1 MNPNAI
7 NPWKPSPSLGN
18 RLEQAIFDVRLP
30 QPGRDYVDACIRN
43 GPSRPVQGSNGNN
56 TFTYYCEKTQATLK
70 LESRRGEQAMAVL
83 LDNDPRVVA
92 FFAQPP
98 RVSLDIKREDGSRAT
113 TVPYTPD
120 FLVVADN
127 RIVVIETKDS
137 VALLERSLKNEY
149 QFYRD
154 THGVWHYRA
163 AEEYFANLGMQYE
176 LKSTGDLP
184 PALVGNLRFLEE
196 YSHDTCPPLSES
208 EADSVRVPVMER
220 GFVPIHELLAGG
232 ATADHVYRAI
242 IEKHVYFDLHGDS
255 LADVSR
261 AAVYANKAT
270 RDAMRLVQAQDFQP
284 PPPIPGTL
292 HLRSGG
298 KLCIYGQE
306 YTVLLEGERDVRLVD
321 KFNREEVRSLA
332 EIHALKQKGVVTGDA
347 LRATE
352 CANLLAD
359 YTEEQIDSAREK
371 VEAAESGQSEKFS
384 SRSISRF
391 RLMTAGA
398 LSLLDKLLILIDR
411 SRDKGNCGERISQV
425 NSELIQKTIEK
436 DYNTPTQQTKKS
448 AYAKYLGRCEGV
460 ADVAEGKPPT
470 PAREESGAPVKPVS
484 YQTFCSYAGLYHDV
498 KKRQGRRAAYQSGSI
513 ATSLDNSFPTHG
525 VRPHEVCEMDHTTAN
540 LALVAPN
547 GADLGKAWLSV
558 IVDSHTTHPRAFVM
572 RFEPPSART
581 VLLMLRNYVMR
592 HHRLP
597 RVLVVDNGKEFHS
610 HELEYFCRLFGIE
623 LRYRSPGMPRGAA
636 MVERTFGSIDQ
647 EVFAEMEGN
656 TRMMKESTRLITKG
670 VNPFLRAEWTLLG
683 AYKAIEKY
691 LFEVRPNRV
700 HPALGVTPN
709 EFEAKSRDQT
719 GHREFRMFTL
729 DENMMLMT
737 CPHPKR
743 ARRKVIRGRGVNVNG
758 IYYRHVALDRVRP
771 GKSVEVRVEPYN
783 ASVVYVRAGDR
794 WVAATGNSSRWLGQR
809 THFEVEF
816 ALREAERIM
825 QLNAKRDGVS
835 AKSLKHKMRPL
846 RPEDF
851 DERVALQQAEQCM
864 LDQALGMT
872 TAMPDVPTALQAK
885 TAASGLFQ
893 APLPQPQPDPQVAPT
908 VPAAPAPLPAIANVK
923 PAPSANEEDFDDG
936 FSARFN
942 LR

>member
-18 RLEQAIFDVRLP
+18 RLEKAMFDVRLP
-30 QPGRDYVDACIRN
+30 QPGRDYVEACIRN
-43 GPSRPVQGSNGNN
+43 GPSRPVQGRNGNN
-56 TFTYYCEKTQATLK
+56 TFTYFSAKTQATLK

-83 LDNDPRVVA
+83 LDHDPKVIA

-98 RVSLDIKREDGSRAT
+98 QVSLDIKRADGSRST

-120 FLVVADN
+120 FLVVADD
-127 RIVVIETKDS
+127 RIVVIETKDT
-137 VALLERSLKNEY
+137 VELLERELKNDY
-149 QFYRD
+149 QVWRASD
-154 THGVWHYRA
+154 GVWHYRA
-163 AEEYFANLGMQYE
+163 AEEYFASLGMQYE

-196 YSHDTCPPLSES
+196 YAQDSYPALTES
-208 EADSVRVPVMER
+208 EVDAVRAPVLERGYVPVL
-220 GFVPIHELLAGG
+220 ELLDAGIP
-232 ATADHVYRAI
+232 ADQLYRAI
-242 IEKHVYFDLHGDS
+242 VERHVYFDLHGDS
-255 LADVSR
+255 LADTSS

-270 RDAMRLVQAQDFQP
+270 RDAMRLVQAQEFQA

-292 HLRSGG
+292 HLRTGG
-298 KLCIYGQE
+298 KLWIYGQE
-306 YTVLLEGERDVRLVD
+306 YTVLLEGERDVRLVG
-321 KFNREEVRSLA
+321 KHNREEVRSLA

-347 LRATE
+347 LRPLNSP
-352 CANLLAD
+352 NLLAD
-359 YTEEQIDSAREK
+359 YTEEEINSAREK
-371 VEAAESGQSEKFS
+371 VAAAESGQSDKYS
-384 SRSISRF
+384 GRSISRF

-411 SRDKGNCGERISQV
+411 NRDKGNREERISKV
-425 NSELIQKTIEK
+425 NSELIQKTIEQ

-448 AYAKYLGRCEGV
+448 AYAKYLGRCEG
-460 ADVAEGKPPT
+460 ADDEAQGTPAT

-484 YQTFCSYAGLYHDV
+484 YQTFCRYATLFHDV

-513 ATSLDNSFPTHG
+513 ATSLDNSYPTHG
-525 VRPHEVCEMDHTTAN
+525 VRPHEVCEMDHTVAN
-540 LALVAPN
+540 LALVALN
-547 GADLGKAWLSV
+547 GAELGKAWLSV
-558 IVDSHTTHPRAFVM
+558 IIDSHTTHSRAFVM
-572 RFEPPSART
+572 RFEPPSGRT
-581 VLLMLRNYVMR
+581 VLLLLRNYVMR

-610 HELEYFCRLFGIE
+610 HELEFFCRLFGIE

-656 TRMMKESTRLITKG
+656 TRMMKDGTRLITKG
-670 VNPFLRAEWTLLG
+670 VDPFRRAEWTLLA

-700 HPALGVTPN
+700 HPALGLTPN
-709 EFEAKSRDQT
+709 EFEARSRDQT
-719 GHREFRMFTL
+719 GHREFRMFAL

-783 ASVVYVRAGDR
+783 ASVVYVKAGDR

-809 THFEVEF
+809 THYEVEF
-816 ALREAERIM
+816 ALREAERVM
-825 QLNAKRDGVS
+825 RVNAKRDGVS
-835 AKSLKHKMRPL
+835 VKSLKHKMLPL
-846 RPEDF
+846 RPQDF
-851 DERVALQQAEQCM
+851 DERVALQQAEQCA

-885 TAASGLFQ
+885 TAASGLLQ
-893 APLPQPQPDPQVAPT
+893 QPLPQPQPEAVPT
-908 VPAAPAPLPAIANVK
+908 LPPVPTPLPAIANAN
-923 PAPSANEEDFDDG
+923 PMSSANEDEFDDG

>member
-18 RLEQAIFDVRLP
+18 RLEKAMFDVRLP
-30 QPGRDYVDACIRN
+30 QPGRDYVEACIRN
-43 GPSRPVQGSNGNN
+43 GPSRPVQGRNGNN
-56 TFTYYCEKTQATLK
+56 TFTYFSAKTQATLK
-70 LESRRGEQAMAVL
+70 LESRRGEQAMAVM
-83 LDNDPRVVA
+83 LDHDPKVIA

-98 RVSLDIKREDGSRAT
+98 QVSLDIKRADGSRST

-120 FLVVADN
+120 FLVVADD
-127 RIVVIETKDS
+127 RIVVIETKDT
-137 VALLERSLKNEY
+137 VELLERELKNDY
-149 QFYRD
+149 QVWRASD
-154 THGVWHYRA
+154 GVWHYRA
-163 AEEYFANLGMQYE
+163 AEEYFASLGMQYE

-196 YSHDTCPPLSES
+196 YAQDSYPALTES
-208 EADSVRVPVMER
+208 EVDAVRAPVLER
-220 GFVPIHELLAGG
+220 GYVPILELLEAGVP
-232 ATADHVYRAI
+232 ADQLYRAI
-242 IEKHVYFDLHGDS
+242 VERHVYFDLHGDS
-255 LADVSR
+255 LADTSS

-270 RDAMRLVQAQDFQP
+270 RDAMRLVQAQEFQA

-292 HLRSGG
+292 HLRTGG
-298 KLCIYGQE
+298 KLWIYGQE
-306 YTVLLEGERDVRLVD
+306 YTVLLEGERDVRLVG
-321 KFNREEVRSLA
+321 KHNREEVRSLA

-347 LRATE
+347 LRPLNSP
-352 CANLLAD
+352 NLLAD
-359 YTEEQIDSAREK
+359 YTEEEINSARDK
-371 VEAAESGQSEKFS
+371 VAAAESGQSDKYS
-384 SRSISRF
+384 GRSISRF

-411 SRDKGNCGERISQV
+411 NRDKGNREERISKV
-425 NSELIQKTIEK
+425 NSELIQKTIEQ

-448 AYAKYLGRCEGV
+448 AYAKYLGRCEG
-460 ADVAEGKPPT
+460 ADDEAQGAPAT

-484 YQTFCSYAGLYHDV
+484 YQTFCRYATLFHDV

-513 ATSLDNSFPTHG
+513 ATSLDNSYPTHG
-525 VRPHEVCEMDHTTAN
+525 VRPHEVCEMDHTVAN
-540 LALVAPN
+540 LALVALN
-547 GADLGKAWLSV
+547 GAELGKAWLSV
-558 IVDSHTTHPRAFVM
+558 IIDSHTTHSRAFVM
-572 RFEPPSART
+572 RFEPPSGRT
-581 VLLMLRNYVMR
+581 VLLLLRNYVMR

-610 HELEYFCRLFGIE
+610 HELEFFCRLFGIE

-656 TRMMKESTRLITKG
+656 TRMMKDGTRLITKG
-670 VNPFLRAEWTLLG
+670 VDPFRRAEWTLLA

-709 EFEAKSRDQT
+709 EFEARSRDQT
-719 GHREFRMFTL
+719 GHREFRMFAL

-783 ASVVYVRAGDR
+783 ASVVYVKAGDR

-809 THFEVEF
+809 THYEVEF
-816 ALREAERIM
+816 ALREAERVM
-825 QLNAKRDGVS
+825 RVNAKRDGVS
-835 AKSLKHKMRPL
+835 VKSLKHKMLPL
-846 RPEDF
+846 RPQDF
-851 DERVALQQAEQCM
+851 DERVALQQAEQCA

-885 TAASGLFQ
+885 TAASGLLQ
-893 APLPQPQPDPQVAPT
+893 QPVPQPRPEAVPT
-908 VPAAPAPLPAIANVK
+908 LPPVPTPLPAITNAD
-923 PAPSANEEDFDDG
+923 PMSSANEDEFDDG

>member
-18 RLEQAIFDVRLP
+18 RLEQAMFDVRLP
-30 QPGRDYVDACIRN
+30 QTGRDYVEACIRN
-43 GPSRPVQGSNGNN
+43 GPSRQVQGRNGNN
-56 TFTYYCEKTQATLK
+56 TFTYFSVKTQATLK

-83 LDNDPRVVA
+83 LDNDPKVIA

-98 RVSLDIKREDGSRAT
+98 QVSLDIKREDGTRAT

-120 FLVVADN
+120 FLVVAND
-127 RIVVIETKDS
+127 RVVVIETKDT
-137 VALLERSLKNEY
+137 VELLERELKNDY
-149 QFYRD
+149 QFWRASD
-154 THGVWHYRA
+154 GVWHYRA
-163 AEEYFANLGMQYE
+163 AEEYFASLGMQYE

-196 YSHDTCPPLSES
+196 YAQDSYPALTES
-208 EADSVRVPVMER
+208 EVNAVRAPVLER
-220 GFVPIHELLAGG
+220 GYVPIHELLEAGVP
-232 ATADHVYRAI
+232 ADQLYRAI
-242 IEKHVYFDLHGDS
+242 VERHVYFDLHGDS
-255 LADVSR
+255 LADTSSV
-261 AAVYANKAT
+261 AVYANKAT
-270 RDAMRLVQAQDFQP
+270 RDAMRLVQAQEFQA

-298 KLCIYGQE
+298 KLWIYGQE
-306 YTVLLEGERDVRLVD
+306 YTVLLEGERDVRLVG
-321 KFNREEVRSLA
+321 KHNREEVRSLA

-347 LRATE
+347 LRAQNSP
-352 CANLLAD
+352 NLLAD
-359 YTEEQIDSAREK
+359 YTEEEINSAREK
-371 VEAAESGQSEKFS
+371 VAAAESGQSDKYS
-384 SRSISRF
+384 GRSISRF
-391 RLMTAGA
+391 RLMTAGT

-411 SRDKGNCGERISQV
+411 NRDKGNREERISKV
-425 NSELIQKTIEK
+425 NSELIQKTIEQ

-448 AYAKYLGRCEGV
+448 AYAKYLGRCEGATDEAQGV
-460 ADVAEGKPPT
+460 PAT

-484 YQTFCSYAGLYHDV
+484 YQTFCRYATLYHDV

-513 ATSLDNSFPTHG
+513 ATSLDNSYPTHG
-525 VRPHEVCEMDHTTAN
+525 VRPHEVCEMDHTVAN
-540 LALVAPN
+540 LALVALN
-547 GADLGKAWLSV
+547 GTDLGKAWLSV
-558 IVDSHTTHPRAFVM
+558 IIDSHTTHSRAFVM
-572 RFEPPSART
+572 RFEPPSGRT
-581 VLLMLRNYVMR
+581 VLLLLRNYVMR

-597 RVLVVDNGKEFHS
+597 RVLVIDNGKEFHS
-610 HELEYFCRLFGIE
+610 HELEFFCRLFGIE

-656 TRMMKESTRLITKG
+656 TRMMKDGTRLITKS
-670 VNPFLRAEWTLLG
+670 VDPFRRAEWTLLG
-683 AYKAIEKY
+683 AYKAVEKY

-700 HPALGVTPN
+700 HPVLGVTPN
-709 EFEAKSRDQT
+709 EFEVKSRDQT
-719 GHREFRMFTL
+719 GHREFRMFAL

-783 ASVVYVRAGDR
+783 ASVVYVKAGDR

-809 THFEVEF
+809 THYEVEF

-825 QLNAKRDGVS
+825 RLNAKRDGVS
-835 AKSLKHKMRPL
+835 VKSLKHKMLPL
-846 RPEDF
+846 RPQDF
-851 DERVALQQAEQCM
+851 DERVALQQAEQCA

-885 TAASGLFQ
+885 AAASGLLQ
-893 APLPQPQPDPQVAPT
+893 QPVPQPQPEGAPT
-908 VPAAPAPLPAIANVK
+908 LSPVPTPLPAITNAN
-923 PAPSANEEDFDDG
+923 PMSSANEDEFDDG

>member
-18 RLEQAIFDVRLP
+18 RLEKAMFDVRLP
-30 QPGRDYVDACIRN
+30 QPGRDYVEACIRN
-43 GPSRPVQGSNGNN
+43 GPSRQVQGRNGNN
-56 TFTYYCEKTQATLK
+56 TFTYFSAKTQATLK

-83 LDNDPRVVA
+83 LDHDPKVIA

-98 RVSLDIKREDGSRAT
+98 QVSLDIKRADGSRST

-120 FLVVADN
+120 FLVVADD
-127 RIVVIETKDS
+127 RIVVIETKDT
-137 VALLERSLKNEY
+137 VELLERELNNDY
-149 QFYRD
+149 QFWRASD
-154 THGVWHYRA
+154 GVWHYRA
-163 AEEYFANLGMQYE
+163 AEEYFASLGMQYE

-196 YSHDTCPPLSES
+196 YAQDSYPALTES
-208 EADSVRVPVMER
+208 EVDAVRAPVLER
-220 GFVPIHELLAGG
+220 GYVPILELLEAGVP
-232 ATADHVYRAI
+232 ADQLYRAI
-242 IEKHVYFDLHGDS
+242 VERHVYFDLQGDS
-255 LADVSR
+255 LADTSS

-270 RDAMRLVQAQDFQP
+270 RDAMRLVQAQEFQA

-292 HLRSGG
+292 HLRTGG
-298 KLCIYGQE
+298 KLWIYGQE
-306 YTVLLEGERDVRLVD
+306 YTVLLEGERDVRLVG
-321 KFNREEVRSLA
+321 KHNREEVRSLA

-347 LRATE
+347 LRPLNSP
-352 CANLLAD
+352 NLLAD
-359 YTEEQIDSAREK
+359 YTEQEINSAREK
-371 VEAAESGQSEKFS
+371 VAAAESGQSDKYS
-384 SRSISRF
+384 GRSISRF

-411 SRDKGNCGERISQV
+411 NRDKGNREERISKV
-425 NSELIQKTIEK
+425 NSELIQKTIEQ

-448 AYAKYLGRCEGV
+448 AYAKYLGRCEGA
-460 ADVAEGKPPT
+460 ADEAQGTPAT

-484 YQTFCSYAGLYHDV
+484 YQTFCRYATLFHDV

-513 ATSLDNSFPTHG
+513 ATSLDNSYPTHG
-525 VRPHEVCEMDHTTAN
+525 VRPHEVCEMDHTVAN
-540 LALVAPN
+540 LALVALN
-547 GADLGKAWLSV
+547 GAELGKAWLSV
-558 IVDSHTTHPRAFVM
+558 IIDSHTTHSRAFVM
-572 RFEPPSART
+572 RFEPPSGRT
-581 VLLMLRNYVMR
+581 VLLLLRNYVMR

-610 HELEYFCRLFGIE
+610 HELEFFCRLFGIE

-656 TRMMKESTRLITKG
+656 TRMMKDGTRLITKG
-670 VNPFLRAEWTLLG
+670 VDPFRRAEWTLLA

-709 EFEAKSRDQT
+709 EFEARSRDQT
-719 GHREFRMFTL
+719 GHREFRMFAL

-783 ASVVYVRAGDR
+783 ASVVYVKAGDR

-809 THFEVEF
+809 THYEVEF
-816 ALREAERIM
+816 ALREAERVM
-825 QLNAKRDGVS
+825 RVNAKRDGVS
-835 AKSLKHKMRPL
+835 VKSLKHKMLPL
-846 RPEDF
+846 RPQDF
-851 DERVALQQAEQCM
+851 DERVALQQAEQCA

-885 TAASGLFQ
+885 TAASGLLQ
-893 APLPQPQPDPQVAPT
+893 QPLPQPQPEAVPT
-908 VPAAPAPLPAIANVK
+908 LPPVPTPLPAITNAN
-923 PAPSANEEDFDDG
+923 PMSSANEDEFDDG

>member
-18 RLEQAIFDVRLP
+18 RLEQAMFDARLP
-30 QPGRDYVDACIRN
+30 QAGRDYVDACVRN
-43 GPSRPVQGSNGNN
+43 GPSRQVQGRSGNN
-56 TFTYYCEKTQATLK
+56 TFTYFSAKTQATLK

-83 LDNDPRVVA
+83 LDNDPKVIA

-98 RVSLDIKREDGSRAT
+98 QVSLDIKREDGTRAT

-137 VALLERSLKNEY
+137 VALLERSVKNEY

-163 AEEYFANLGMQYE
+163 AEVYFANLGMQYE

-196 YSHDTCPPLSES
+196 YAHDSCPSLSES
-208 EADSVRVPVMER
+208 EADAVRAPVLER
-220 GFVPIHELLAGG
+220 GYVPILELLDAGVS
-232 ATADHVYRAI
+232 ADHVYRAI
-242 IEKHVYFDLHGDS
+242 VERHVYFDLHGDS
-255 LADVSR
+255 LADVGS

-270 RDAMRLVQAQDFQP
+270 RDAMRLVQAQEFKA

-298 KLCIYGQE
+298 KLSIYGQE

-321 KFNREEVRSLA
+321 KHNREEVRSLA

-347 LRATE
+347 LRAKDSP
-352 CANLLAD
+352 NLLAD
-359 YTEEQIDSAREK
+359 YTEAEIDSAREK
-371 VEAAESGQSEKFS
+371 VAAAESGESDKFS
-384 SRSISRF
+384 TRSISRF
-391 RLMTAGA
+391 RLMTAGT

-411 SRDKGNCGERISQV
+411 NRDKGNREERISKV

-448 AYAKYLGRCEGV
+448 AYAKYLGRCEGIIDE
-460 ADVAEGKPPT
+460 ADGKPAT

-484 YQTFCSYAGLYHDV
+484 YQTFCRYAGFYHDV
-498 KKRQGRRAAYQSGSI
+498 KKRQGRRAAYQSSTI
-513 ATSLDNSFPTHG
+513 VTSLNNSFPAHG

-547 GADLGKAWLSV
+547 GTDLGKAWLSV
-558 IVDSHTTHPRAFVM
+558 IVDSHTTHARAFVM
-572 RFEPPSART
+572 RFESPSGRT
-581 VLLMLRNYVMR
+581 VLLLLRNYVMR

-610 HELEYFCRLFGIE
+610 HELEFFCRLFGIE

-656 TRMMKESTRLITKG
+656 TRMMKEGTRLITKS
-670 VNPFLRAEWTLLG
+670 VDPFRRAEWTLLG

-700 HPALGVTPN
+700 HPVLGVTPN
-709 EFEAKSRDQT
+709 EFEATSRDQT

-783 ASVVYVRAGDR
+783 ASVVYVKAGDR

-809 THFEVEF
+809 THYEVEF
-816 ALREAERIM
+816 ALSEAERIM
-825 QLNAKRDGVS
+825 RLNAKRDGVS
-835 AKSLKHKMRPL
+835 VKSLKHKMLPL
-846 RPEDF
+846 RPQDF
-851 DERVALQQAEQCM
+851 DERVALQQAEQCA

-885 TAASGLFQ
+885 TAASGLLQ
-893 APLPQPQPDPQVAPT
+893 QPLPQPQPPVAPT
-908 VPAAPAPLPAIANVK
+908 LPALPTPLPAITNAN
-923 PAPSANEEDFDDG
+923 PTSSANEDEFDDS

>member
-18 RLEQAIFDVRLP
+18 RLEKAMFDVRLP
-30 QPGRDYVDACIRN
+30 QPGRDYVEACIRN
-43 GPSRPVQGSNGNN
+43 GPSRQVQGRNGNN
-56 TFTYYCEKTQATLK
+56 TFTYFSAKTQATLK

-83 LDNDPRVVA
+83 LDHDPKVIA
-92 FFAQPP
+92 FLAQPP
-98 RVSLDIKREDGSRAT
+98 QVSLDIKRADGSRST

-120 FLVVADN
+120 FLVVADD
-127 RIVVIETKDS
+127 RIVVIETKDT
-137 VALLERSLKNEY
+137 VELLERELNNDY
-149 QFYRD
+149 QFWRASD
-154 THGVWHYRA
+154 GVWHYRA
-163 AEEYFANLGMQYE
+163 AEEYFASLGMQYE

-196 YSHDTCPPLSES
+196 YAQDSYPALTES
-208 EADSVRVPVMER
+208 EVDAVRAPVLER
-220 GFVPIHELLAGG
+220 GYVPILELLEAGVP
-232 ATADHVYRAI
+232 ADQLYRAI
-242 IEKHVYFDLHGDS
+242 VERHVYFDLQGDS
-255 LADVSR
+255 LADTSS

-270 RDAMRLVQAQDFQP
+270 RDAMRLVQAQEFQA

-292 HLRSGG
+292 HLRTGG
-298 KLCIYGQE
+298 KLWIYGQE
-306 YTVLLEGERDVRLVD
+306 YTVLLEGERDVRLVG
-321 KFNREEVRSLA
+321 KHNREEVRSLA

-347 LRATE
+347 LRPLNSP
-352 CANLLAD
+352 NLLAD
-359 YTEEQIDSAREK
+359 YTEQEINSAREK
-371 VEAAESGQSEKFS
+371 VAAAESGQSDKYS
-384 SRSISRF
+384 GRSISRF

-411 SRDKGNCGERISQV
+411 NRDKGNREERISKV
-425 NSELIQKTIEK
+425 NSELIQKTIEQ

-448 AYAKYLGRCEGV
+448 AYAKYLGRCEGA
-460 ADVAEGKPPT
+460 ADEAQGTPAT

-484 YQTFCSYAGLYHDV
+484 YQTFCRYATLFHDV

-513 ATSLDNSFPTHG
+513 ATSLDNSYPTHG
-525 VRPHEVCEMDHTTAN
+525 VRPHEVCEMDHTVAN
-540 LALVAPN
+540 LALVALN
-547 GADLGKAWLSV
+547 GAELGKAWLSV
-558 IVDSHTTHPRAFVM
+558 IIDSHTTHSRAFVM
-572 RFEPPSART
+572 RFEPPSGRT
-581 VLLMLRNYVMR
+581 VLLLLRNYVMR

-610 HELEYFCRLFGIE
+610 HELEFFCRLFGIE

-656 TRMMKESTRLITKG
+656 TRMMKDGTRLITKG
-670 VNPFLRAEWTLLG
+670 VDPFRRAEWTLLA

-709 EFEAKSRDQT
+709 EFEARSRDQT
-719 GHREFRMFTL
+719 GHREFRMFAL

-783 ASVVYVRAGDR
+783 ASVVYVKAGDR

-809 THFEVEF
+809 THYEVEF
-816 ALREAERIM
+816 ALREAERVM
-825 QLNAKRDGVS
+825 RVNAKRDGVS
-835 AKSLKHKMRPL
+835 VKSLKHKMLPL
-846 RPEDF
+846 RPQDF
-851 DERVALQQAEQCM
+851 DERVALQQAEQCA

-885 TAASGLFQ
+885 TAASGLLQ
-893 APLPQPQPDPQVAPT
+893 QPLPQPQPEAVPT
-908 VPAAPAPLPAIANVK
+908 LPPVPTPLPAITNAN
-923 PAPSANEEDFDDG
+923 PMSSANEDEFDDG

>member
-18 RLEQAIFDVRLP
+18 RLEQAMFDARLP
-30 QPGRDYVDACIRN
+30 QPGRDYVDACVRN
-43 GPSRPVQGSNGNN
+43 GPSRPVQGRNGNN
-56 TFTYYCEKTQATLK
+56 TFTYFSTKTQSTLK
-70 LESRRGEQAMAVL
+70 LESRRGEQAMAVM
-83 LDNDPRVVA
+83 LDNDPKVIA

-98 RVSLDIKREDGSRAT
+98 QVSLDIKREDGSRTT

-137 VALLERSLKNEY
+137 VALLERSLKNDY

-154 THGVWHYRA
+154 THGIWHYRA
-163 AEEYFANLGMQYE
+163 AEEYFASLGMHYE

-196 YSHDTCPPLSES
+196 YAHDTCPPLSDS
-208 EADSVRVPVMER
+208 EADAVRAPVLER
-220 GFVPIHELLAGG
+220 GYVPIHELLAIGVS
-232 ATADHVYRAI
+232 ADHVYRAI
-242 IEKHVYFDLHGDS
+242 IEKHVYFDVHGDS
-255 LADVSR
+255 LADVSS

-270 RDAMRLVQAQDFQP
+270 REAMRLVQAQEFQA

-298 KLCIYGQE
+298 KLFIYQKE

-321 KFNREEVRSLA
+321 KHDREEVRSLA

-347 LRATE
+347 LRAQE
-352 CANLLAD
+352 SPNLLAD
-359 YTEEQIDSAREK
+359 YTEEEIDSAREK
-371 VEAAESGQSEKFS
+371 VAASESGQSDKFS
-384 SRSISRF
+384 TRSISRF
-391 RLMTAGA
+391 RLMTAGT

-411 SRDKGNCGERISQV
+411 NRDKGNREERISKV

-460 ADVAEGKPPT
+460 SDEAEGKPPT

-484 YQTFCSYAGLYHDV
+484 YQTFCRYAGLYHDV
-498 KKRQGRRAAYQSGSI
+498 KKRQGRRAAYQSSTI
-513 ATSLDNSFPTHG
+513 VTSLNNSFPAHG
-525 VRPHEVCEMDHTTAN
+525 VRPHEVCEMDHTIGN

-547 GADLGKAWLSV
+547 GIDLGKACLSV

-581 VLLMLRNYVMR
+581 VLLLLRNYVMR

-610 HELEYFCRLFGIE
+610 HELEFFCRLFGIE

-656 TRMMKESTRLITKG
+656 TRMMKEGTRLITKS
-670 VNPFLRAEWTLLG
+670 VDPFRRAEWTLLG

-691 LFEVRPNRV
+691 LFEVRPDRV

-737 CPHPKR
+737 CPHAKR
-743 ARRKVIRGRGVNVNG
+743 SRRKVIRGRGVNVNG

-783 ASVVYVRAGDR
+783 ASVVYVKAGDR

-809 THFEVEF
+809 THYEVEF
-816 ALREAERIM
+816 ALSEAERIM
-825 QLNAKRDGVS
+825 RLNAKRDGVS
-835 AKSLKHKMRPL
+835 AKSLKHKMLPL
-846 RPEDF
+846 RPQDF

-872 TAMPDVPTALQAK
+872 TAMPDVLTALQAK
-885 TAASGLFQ
+885 SAASGLLQ
-893 APLPQPQPDPQVAPT
+893 QPLPQPDPQVASAL
-908 VPAAPAPLPAIANVK
+908 PAAPTPLPAITNVK

>member
-18 RLEQAIFDVRLP
+18 RLEKAMFDVRLP
-30 QPGRDYVDACIRN
+30 QPGRDYVEACIRN
-43 GPSRPVQGSNGNN
+43 GPSRQVQGRNGNN
-56 TFTYYCEKTQATLK
+56 TFTYFSAKTQATLK

-83 LDNDPRVVA
+83 LDHDPKVIA

-98 RVSLDIKREDGSRAT
+98 QVSLDIKRADGSRAT
-113 TVPYTPD
+113 TVTYTPD
-120 FLVVADN
+120 FLVVADD
-127 RIVVIETKDS
+127 RIVVIETKDT
-137 VALLERSLKNEY
+137 VELLERELKNDY
-149 QFYRD
+149 QFWRASD
-154 THGVWHYRA
+154 GVWHYRA
-163 AEEYFANLGMQYE
+163 AEEYFASLGMQYE

-196 YSHDTCPPLSES
+196 YAQDSYPALTES
-208 EADSVRVPVMER
+208 EVDAVRAPVLER
-220 GFVPIHELLAGG
+220 GYVPILELLEAGVP
-232 ATADHVYRAI
+232 ADHLYRAI
-242 IEKHVYFDLHGDS
+242 VERHVYFDLHGDS
-255 LADVSR
+255 LADTSS

-270 RDAMRLVQAQDFQP
+270 RDAMRLVQAQEFQA

-292 HLRSGG
+292 HLRTGG
-298 KLCIYGQE
+298 KLWIYGQE
-306 YTVLLEGERDVRLVD
+306 YTVLLEGERDVRLVG
-321 KFNREEVRSLA
+321 KHNREEVRSLA

-347 LRATE
+347 LRPLNSP
-352 CANLLAD
+352 NLLAD
-359 YTEEQIDSAREK
+359 YTEEEINSAREK
-371 VEAAESGQSEKFS
+371 VAAAESGQSDKYS
-384 SRSISRF
+384 GRSISRF

-411 SRDKGNCGERISQV
+411 NRDKGNREERISKV
-425 NSELIQKTIEK
+425 NSELIQKTIEQ

-448 AYAKYLGRCEGV
+448 AYAKYLGRCEG
-460 ADVAEGKPPT
+460 ADDEAQGAPAT

-484 YQTFCSYAGLYHDV
+484 YQTFCRYATLFHDV

-513 ATSLDNSFPTHG
+513 ATSLDNSYPTHG
-525 VRPHEVCEMDHTTAN
+525 VRPHEVCEMDHTVAN
-540 LALVAPN
+540 LALVALN
-547 GADLGKAWLSV
+547 GAELGKAWLSV
-558 IVDSHTTHPRAFVM
+558 IIDSHTTHSRAFVM
-572 RFEPPSART
+572 RFEPPSGRT
-581 VLLMLRNYVMR
+581 VLLLLRNYVMR

-610 HELEYFCRLFGIE
+610 HELEFFCRLFGIE

-656 TRMMKESTRLITKG
+656 TRMMKDGTRLITKG
-670 VNPFLRAEWTLLG
+670 VDPFRRAEWTLLA
-683 AYKAIEKY
+683 AYKAVEKY

-709 EFEAKSRDQT
+709 EFEARSRDQT
-719 GHREFRMFTL
+719 GHREFRMFAL

-783 ASVVYVRAGDR
+783 ASVVYVKVGDR

-809 THFEVEF
+809 THYEVEF
-816 ALREAERIM
+816 ALREAERVM
-825 QLNAKRDGVS
+825 RVNAKRDGVS
-835 AKSLKHKMRPL
+835 VKSLKHKMLPL
-846 RPEDF
+846 RPQDF
-851 DERVALQQAEQCM
+851 DERVALQQAEQCA

-885 TAASGLFQ
+885 TAASGLLQ
-893 APLPQPQPDPQVAPT
+893 QPLPQPQSEAVPT
-908 VPAAPAPLPAIANVK
+908 LPPVPTPLPAITNAS
-923 PAPSANEEDFDDG
+923 PMSSANEDEFDDG

>member
-7 NPWKPSPSLGN
+7 NPWKPSPSMGN
-18 RLEQAIFDVRLP
+18 RLEQAMFDARLS
-30 QPGRDYVDACIRN
+30 QPGRDYVEACIRN
-43 GPSRPVQGSNGNN
+43 GPSREVQGRNGNN
-56 TFTYYCEKTQATLK
+56 TFTYFSAKTQATLK

-83 LDNDPRVVA
+83 LDHDPHVIA

-120 FLVVADN
+120 FLVVSDDH
-127 RIVVIETKDS
+127 IVVIETKDS
-137 VALLERSLKNEY
+137 VALLERQLKNEY
-149 QFYRD
+149 QFSRD
-154 THGVWHYRA
+154 SHGKWHYRA

-196 YSHDTCPPLSES
+196 YALDSCPPLSES
-208 EADSVRVPVMER
+208 EADAIRAPVLER
-220 GFVPIHELLAGG
+220 GYVGIHELIASGVS
-232 ATADHVYRAI
+232 ADHVYRAI
-242 IEKHVYFDLHGDS
+242 VETHVYFDLHGDS
-255 LADVSR
+255 LADVSC

-270 RDAMRLVQAQDFQP
+270 RDAMRLVQAQEVQA

-298 KLCIYGQE
+298 KLCIYGHE

-347 LRATE
+347 LRTTDST
-352 CANLLAD
+352 NLLAD
-359 YTEEQIDSAREK
+359 YSAEEIESAREK
-371 VEAAESGQSEKFS
+371 VEAAESGKSEKFS
-384 SRSISRF
+384 TRSISRF
-391 RLMTAGA
+391 RLMTAGT

-411 SRDKGNCGERISQV
+411 KRDKGNREERISPV
-425 NSELIQKTIEK
+425 NSELIQKTIEE

-448 AYAKYLGRCEGV
+448 AFAKYLGRCLGV
-460 ADVAEGKPPT
+460 TDETQGEPPT

-484 YQTFCSYAGLYHDV
+484 YQTFCRYAGLYHDV
-498 KKRQGRRAAYQSGSI
+498 KKRQGRRAAYQSGAI
-513 ATSLDNSFPTHG
+513 ATSLDNSYPAHG
-525 VRPHEVCEMDHTTAN
+525 VRPHEVCEMDHTVAN

-547 GADLGKAWLSV
+547 GTDLGKAWLSV
-558 IVDSHTTHPRAFVM
+558 IVDSHTTHPRAFLM

-581 VLLMLRNYVMR
+581 VLLLLRNYVMR

-610 HELEYFCRLFGIE
+610 HELEFFCRMFGIE

-647 EVFAEMEGN
+647 EVFSEMEGN
-656 TRMMKESTRLITKG
+656 TRMMKEGTRLITKS
-670 VNPFLRAEWTLLG
+670 VDPFRRAKWTLIA

-691 LFEVRPNRV
+691 LFEVRPDRV

-709 EFEAKSRDQT
+709 EFEARSKEQT
-719 GHREFRMFTL
+719 GHREFRMCTL

-783 ASVVYVRAGDR
+783 ASVVYVKTGDR
-794 WVAATGNSSRWLGQR
+794 WVAATGNFSRWLGQR
-809 THFEVEF
+809 THYEVEF
-816 ALREAERIM
+816 ALREEQRIM
-825 QLNAKRDGVS
+825 QLNAKRSGVS
-835 AKSLKHKMRPL
+835 AKSLKHKMSPL
-846 RPEDF
+846 RPENF
-851 DERVALQQAEQCM
+851 DGRVALQQAEQCL
-864 LDQALGMT
+864 LDQTLGMT
-872 TAMPDVPTALQAK
+872 TAMADVPTALQAK
-885 TAASGLFQ
+885 NAANGLLQ
-893 APLPQPQPDPQVAPT
+893 QPLPEPQPGSPQSNAP
-908 VPAAPAPLPAIANVK
+908 PPLHAPALTTVK
-923 PAPSANEEDFDDG
+923 PTLPANEEDFDDG